1 MCEGKRD
8 EQVSAMLI
16 AELAEQADCYSV
28 EDQIGLPTALA
39 DSYLGDYWGLGFSDR
54 LSY

>member
-8 EQVSAMLI
+8 EQVSAIMI
-16 AELAEQADCYSV
+16 AKLAEQADSCSV
-28 EDQIGLPTALA
+28 EEQIGLPTALA